1 MAEHILREENQG
13 TLTRRYQ
20 LLALAGL
27 IVLFWLPSDG
37 VGITLCP
44 LSNLSGLDC
53 PACGLTR
60 SVSSLLHLDFSR
72 SLSYHPLG
80 TLALFGL
87 LLIAS
92 PLRCA
97 EKVNE
102 SKRFSSFYSYRW
114 QIVVTLFVIVWAFRL
129 LAGALPN

>member
-1 MAEHILREENQG
+1 MPNGKQESF
-13 TLTRRYQ
+13 RRLYQ

-27 IVLFWLPSDG
+27 IVLFLLPPDG
-37 VGITLCP
+37 VGMILCP
-44 LSNLSGLDC
+44 LKNLGGLDC
-53 PACGLTR
+53 PSCGLTR

-72 SLSYHPLG
+72 SLAYHPLG

-87 LLIAS
+87 LLIAF
-92 PLRCA
+92 PRRYT

-102 SKRFSSFYSYRW
+102 SKRFSSFCSYRW

>member
-1 MAEHILREENQG
+1 MAENILAQNDQG
-13 TLTRRYQ
+13 ILTRRYQ

-27 IVLFWLPSDG
+27 IVLFLLPSDG

-53 PACGLTR
+53 PSCGLTR

-72 SLSYHPLG
+72 SLAYHPLG

-87 LLIAS
+87 LFIAS
-92 PLRCA
+92 PMRCA

-114 QIVVTLFVIVWAFRL
+114 QIVVTLFVVVWAFRL